1 MLGIGHACYGISLLL
16 VLQSSFLR
24 CQASKFGF
32 IAQHQAPKGPGA
44 GEGIVSIYSMPGTG
58 QGPLH
63 FILTR
68 SLSAFTPSHD
78 LCIVISDLQSAAL
91 ALC

>member
-1 MLGIGHACYGISLLL
+1 M
-16 VLQSSFLR
+16 
-24 CQASKFGF
+24 
-32 IAQHQAPKGPGA
+32 
-44 GEGIVSIYSMPGTG
+44 SIYSMPGTG

-78 LCIVISDLQSAAL
+78 LCIVIPDLQSAAL